1 MPRLDEILMIDWDA
15 DLETYKARLEGEL
28 WGIVNQ
34 FAQAVG
40 ALDGSAKVVDLSRL
54 PADDLLGYPITRTRD
69 NSTFREVARWKLNSC
84 DESLTFP
91 RGLTSSSDGSLF
103 VSFWKSRTILRLDKE
118 GKLLGRLDQP
128 DSSPVQLQRPVG
140 IALDRLS
147 RLWIVDESLN
157 SVLIWDFKNDTSL
170 VVKGEEPDVGGFR
183 GPLGICE
190 GPEGFM
196 LISDYHNHRI
206 VRISL
211 EGECDVLAGG
221 KGTGPAKFQHP
232 GSLYKSKP
240 LQGAGTFLVT
250 DIRNHR
256 IQRLDSLGKFIGEVG
271 GCGLEKGKLVLP
283 LSVAEFDDGALAVSM
298 WHVKRSLVLLSRAGE
313 ELGHAAIDYSPGDML
328 VDERRLL
335 VPDFEGSA
343 IRVYERT

>member
-1 MPRLDEILMIDWDA
+1 MIDWDA
-15 DLETYKARLEGEL
+15 DRETYKARLEGEL
-28 WGIVNQ
+28 GGIGNQ
-34 FAQAVG
+34 LAQAVG
-40 ALDGSAKVVDLSRL
+40 AVDGSAKVVDLSRL

-128 DSSPVQLQRPVG
+128 DSAPVQLQRPVG

-232 GSLYKSKP
+232 GSL
-240 LQGAGTFLVT
+240 
-250 DIRNHR
+250 
-256 IQRLDSLGKFIGEVG
+256 
-271 GCGLEKGKLVLP
+271 
-283 LSVAEFDDGALAVSM
+283 
-298 WHVKRSLVLLSRAGE
+298 
-313 ELGHAAIDYSPGDML
+313 
-328 VDERRLL
+328 
-335 VPDFEGSA
+335 
-343 IRVYERT
+343 